1 MVNIVKPVEDDRQRL
16 IVRQSCL
23 DRSIDYLKLIE
34 KEKVSMKDIL
44 DVAETLEEW
53 VFRK

>member
-1 MVNIVKPVEDDRQRL
+1 MVNIIKPMEDDRQRL

-23 DRSIDYLKLIE
+23 DRSIDYLKLID
-34 KEKVSMKDIL
+34 KPKPSMKDIF